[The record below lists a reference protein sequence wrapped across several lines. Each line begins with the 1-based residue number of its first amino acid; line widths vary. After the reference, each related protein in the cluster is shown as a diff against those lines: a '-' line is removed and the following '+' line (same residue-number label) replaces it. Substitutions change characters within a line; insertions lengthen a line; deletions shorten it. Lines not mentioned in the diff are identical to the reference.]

1 MFLSIICYFYL
12 IHNKSIYTIL
22 YLDFIAKFAMFDH
35 LAATPKT
42 SKGRLFKENNS
53 DHNRSP
59 YERDRSRVIHSSSFR
74 KLKFKT
80 QVFIESESD
89 YYRTRLTHSLEVSQ
103 ISRSICRLLKLNED
117 LGETVALAHDLGH
130 PPFGHNGE
138 KALNIA
144 MQNHGGFNH
153 NDQTLRVLTHIE
165 KRHPDFNGLNLT
177 WESLEGI
184 VKHNGIVLNKIPF
197 HTNLYNRQH
206 DLSLNKQPFLE
217 SQIAAISDDVAYNNH
232 DVEDAIRAGLLSID
246 QLKENVFFKNI
257 IIQLKKE
264 YKIIDDKLLMFQ
276 VLRKSMSI
284 MIEDIYKQTNKNIFN
299 LNIKSKEEF
308 QNYNNFIVTF
318 SPIMTSNS
326 KDIKSFLFENVY
338 NHQNLLD
345 KRKNVEKIISNLFE
359 YFYNSP
365 NKLPNDWRHINEPI
379 ERIICDYISGM
390 TDRYASRL
398 HKDLYE

>member
-1 MFLSIICYFYL
+1 MFE
-12 IHNKSIYTIL
+12 
-22 YLDFIAKFAMFDH
+22 H
-35 LAATPKT
+35 LASKPQL
-42 SKGRLFKENNS
+42 SKGRLFRETDS

-59 YERDRSRVIHSSSFR
+59 YERDRARVIHSSSFR
-74 KLKFKT
+74 KLKYKT
-80 QVFIESESD
+80 QVFIASESD
-89 YYRTRLTHSLEVSQ
+89 YFRTRLTHSLEVSQ
-103 ISRSICRLLKLNED
+103 ISRSICRMLKLNED

-144 MQNHGGFNH
+144 MMDHGGFNH

-184 VKHNGIVLNKIPF
+184 VKHNGIINDNIPF
-197 HTNLYNRQH
+197 HTNLYNNQH
-206 DLSLNKQPFLE
+206 DLELYKQPFLE

-246 QLKENVFFKNI
+246 QLEENVFFKNI

-264 YKIIDDKLLMFQ
+264 YNTIEDKLLMFQ

-284 MIEDIYKQTNKNIFN
+284 MIEDIYKQTKKNI
-299 LNIKSKEEF
+299 LEKNIKTKNDF
-308 QNYNNFIVTF
+308 QNQKNFIVTF
-318 SPIMTSNS
+318 SPFMLSKS
-326 KDIKSFLFENVY
+326 KDIKIFLFDNVY
-338 NHQNLLD
+338 NHQNLID
-345 KRKNVEKIISNLFE
+345 KRQNVEKIISNLFK

-365 NKLPNDWRHINEPI
+365 KKLPNDWRNLNEPI

-398 HKDLYE
+398 YKDLYE

>member
-1 MFLSIICYFYL
+1 
-12 IHNKSIYTIL
+12 
-22 YLDFIAKFAMFDH
+22 MFDH
-35 LAATPKT
+35 LAANPQF
-42 SKGRLFKENNS
+42 SKGRLFNETDS
-53 DHNRSP
+53 DHRRSP

-74 KLKFKT
+74 KLKYKT
-80 QVFIESESD
+80 QVFIASESD

-144 MQNHGGFNH
+144 MQDHGGFNH

-184 VKHNGIVLNKIPF
+184 VKHNGIILNKIPF
-197 HTNLYNRQH
+197 HTKLYDIQH
-206 DLSLNKQPFLE
+206 DLSLNKQPYLE

-246 QLKENVFFKNI
+246 QLKENLFFKNI
-257 IIQLKKE
+257 IIQLKNE

-276 VLRKSMSI
+276 VLRKSMSL
-284 MIEDIYKQTNKNIFN
+284 MIEDIYKQTNKNILN
-299 LNIKSKEEF
+299 LDIKNKEEF
-308 QNYNNFIVTF
+308 QNYNNFVVTF
-318 SPIMTSNS
+318 SSTMSS
-326 KDIKSFLFENVY
+326 KSKKIKSFLFDNVY
-338 NHQNLLD
+338 NHQNLLN
-345 KRKNVEKIISNLFE
+345 KRQNVEKIISNLFK
-359 YFYNSP
+359 FFII
-365 NKLPNDWRHINEPI
+365 LQINFQKI
-379 ERIICDYISGM
+379 GG
-390 TDRYASRL
+390 A
-398 HKDLYE
+398 

>member
-1 MFLSIICYFYL
+1 
-12 IHNKSIYTIL
+12 
-22 YLDFIAKFAMFDH
+22 MFDH
-35 LAATPKT
+35 LAAIPEY
-42 SKGRLFKENNS
+42 SKGRLFKETDS

-74 KLKFKT
+74 KLKYKT

-144 MQNHGGFNH
+144 MQDHGGFNH

-165 KRHPDFNGLNLT
+165 KRHPNFNGLNLT

-184 VKHNGIVLNKIPF
+184 VKHNGIISNDIPF
-197 HTNLYNRQH
+197 HTNLYNNKH
-206 DLSLNKQPFLE
+206 DLLLTKQPFLE

-246 QLKENVFFKNI
+246 QLKENVFFNNI
-257 IIQLKKE
+257 IVNLKKE
-264 YKIIDDKLLMFQ
+264 YKTIDDKLLMFQ
-276 VLRKSMSI
+276 VLRNSMSI
-284 MIEDIYKQTNKNIFN
+284 MIDDIFNQTSKNILDFKIEN
-299 LNIKSKEEF
+299 KKEF
-308 QNYNNFIVTF
+308 HNYKNFIVTF
-318 SPIMTSNS
+318 SPYMISES
-326 KDIKSFLFENVY
+326 KKIKTFLFDNVY
-338 NHQNLLD
+338 NHKNLLD
-345 KRKNVEKIISNLFE
+345 KRQNVERIISNLFK
-359 YFYNSP
+359 YFYNSS
-365 NKLPNDWRHINEPI
+365 NKLPNDWRNIDEPI

>member
-1 MFLSIICYFYL
+1 
-12 IHNKSIYTIL
+12 
-22 YLDFIAKFAMFDH
+22 MFDH
-35 LAATPKT
+35 LAAIPET
-42 SKGRLFKENNS
+42 SKGRLFKEN
-53 DHNRSP
+53 DADYNRSP

-138 KALNIA
+138 KALNLS
-144 MQNHGGFNH
+144 MKDHGGFNH

-165 KRHPDFNGLNLT
+165 KRHPEFDGLNLT

-184 VKHNGIVLNKIPF
+184 VKHNGILLSNIPF
-197 HTNLYNRQH
+197 HTKLYNHNH
-206 DLSLNKQPFLE
+206 DLFLSKQPFLE
-217 SQIAAISDDVAYNNH
+217 SQIAAISDDIAYNNH

-246 QLKENVFFKNI
+246 QLQEDIFFNKI
-257 IIQLKKE
+257 INQLKKE
-264 YKIIDDKLLMFQ
+264 YNNIINDKLLMFQ
-276 VLRKSMSI
+276 VLRKSMSL
-284 MIEDIYKQTNKNIFN
+284 MIEDVYNQTNQNI
-299 LNIKSKEEF
+299 LDLDIKTYEDF
-308 QNYNNFIVTF
+308 QNHNNFIVSF
-318 SPIMTSNS
+318 SPNMQSKA
-326 KDIKSFLFENVY
+326 KDIKSFLFDNVY
-338 NHQNLLD
+338 NHQNLIE
-345 KRKNVEKIISNLFE
+345 KRQNVEKIISDLFK

-365 NKLPNDWRHINEPI
+365 NELPDDWRSIDEPI